1 MASIYGNISNV
12 ETTGASQETANQD
25 GPRNPG
31 VSASHEL
38 ARTDLNRVSQ
48 YKGII
53 TKVARAHQIHPA
65 VIAGII
71 SRETRG
77 GSDKVRSNGGWGD
90 HGNAFGLMQV
100 DKRWHT
106 PKGGWD
112 SEEHLIQG
120 TEILVSS
127 IKQIQAKFPSWSKE
141 QQLKGGL
148 AAYNMGA
155 SNVQSYPGVDS
166 NTHMKD
172 YSNDVVARAQFYKSN
187 GF

>member
-1 MASIYGNISNV
+1 MASIYGNILKV
-12 ETTGASQETANQD
+12 ETTGASQQTANQD
-25 GPRNPG
+25 GLRMAG

-38 ARTDLNRVSQ
+38 ARADLNRVSQ
-48 YKGII
+48 YKRII
-53 TKVARAHQIHPA
+53 TKVARAHQIDPA
-65 VIAGII
+65 VIAAII

-77 GSDKVRSNGGWGD
+77 GSE
-90 HGNAFGLMQV
+90 HV
-100 DKRWHT
+100 DKRRHT
-106 PKGGWD
+106 PEGGWD
-112 SEEHLIQG
+112 SEQHLNQG

-127 IKQIQAKFPSWSKE
+127 IKQIQVKFASWSKE

-155 SNVQSYPGVDS
+155 SNVPSYQGIDS

-172 YSNDVVARAQFYKSN
+172 YSNDVVARAQFYKRN